1 MVSSLAMLFRPL
13 AQHCPTTSWAKGVL
27 PMNTGSRIWM
37 LAPLLI
43 LAGFAMPFSTARTP
57 QAPNCLE
64 SYTVSQ
70 HGACTCNGA
79 ACTYWTSIHAVPY
92 TGFCGNCHWTLL
104 WENSCSAGGGSCST
118 QSGNMNVDL
127 DCDPHK
133 RSTASV
139 WTPCPSTG
147 SDWIKIVFTCGYCQ

>member
-1 MVSSLAMLFRPL
+1 MNSCFRVEL
-13 AQHCPTTSWAKGVL
+13 
-27 PMNTGSRIWM
+27 

-43 LAGFAMPFSTARTP
+43 LAGSAMPVSKALAV

-79 ACTYWTSIHAVPY
+79 ACTYWTSIQSAPY
-92 TGFCGNCHWTLL
+92 TGFCGNCHWILL

-118 QSGNMNVDL
+118 QTGNMNVDL

-133 RSTASV
+133 RSTVSV

-147 SDWIKIVFTCGYCQ
+147 ADWIKVVFTCGYCQ